1 MVGEESMLKDQSKPL
16 SNMRIAITSVDLEQS
31 EHRGIA
37 HLSKSLIRSLSSQ
50 GAQVFLLTGFNG
62 RRLNPVM
69 RFLMNNLTVNEVD
82 SADILDQ
89 LCDPINN

>member
-1 MVGEESMLKDQSKPL
+1 MVNEVSMIKDQSKPL

-50 GAQVFLLTGFNG
+50 GAQVYLLTGFYG
-62 RRLNPVM
+62 RRLNH
-69 RFLMNNLTVNEVD
+69 R
-82 SADILDQ
+82 
-89 LCDPINN
+89 INKLHKRALRLA